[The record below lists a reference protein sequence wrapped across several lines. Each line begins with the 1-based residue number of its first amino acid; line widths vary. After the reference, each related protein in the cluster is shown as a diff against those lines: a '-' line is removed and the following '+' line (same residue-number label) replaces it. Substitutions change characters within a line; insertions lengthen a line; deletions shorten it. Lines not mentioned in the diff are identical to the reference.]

1 MYNKLHNASELII
14 TVIIFSVKL
23 TLWTAGAENQVI
35 LEAHKQQDQEVSSRS
50 RLHPRLQKEGF
61 ASSAEITPYDSED
74 ELDYFPDVFQHSK
87 RLVKRQLSREGQS

>member
-1 MYNKLHNASELII
+1 M
-14 TVIIFSVKL
+14 KL

-35 LEAHKQQDQEVSSRS
+35 LEAHKQQDEEVSSRS

-61 ASSAEITPYDSED
+61 ASSAEVTPCRSAV
-74 ELDYFPDVFQHSK
+74 ELDDLPYVFQRPK